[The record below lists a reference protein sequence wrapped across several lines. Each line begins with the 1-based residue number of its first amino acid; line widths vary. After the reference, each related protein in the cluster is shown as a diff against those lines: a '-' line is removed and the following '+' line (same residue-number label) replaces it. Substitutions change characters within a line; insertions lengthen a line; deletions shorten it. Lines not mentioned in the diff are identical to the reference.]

1 MPTARQTP
9 KRTNVSWGK
18 QFACHHI
25 AAQSNNCVIT
35 STRHSP
41 RDFSGKLFGRHTTRI
56 NFARAHKHRNHPV
69 VAPHHNRRILAVNTY
84 PHIVGLIVA
93 MKCFNRNMQITLK
106 SALTF
111 APLRLL
117 TKQRVRDVAQT
128 AVPHTKSRAKPIRNF
143 AQQRG
148 VCVVNTN
155 QLRHA

>member
-1 MPTARQTP
+1 MPTARHKP
-9 KRTNVSWGK
+9 LSANVSWGK

-41 RDFSGKLFGRHTTRI
+41 RNLSGKILGRRATRI
-56 NFARAHKHRNHPV
+56 NFAGVHKHRNHPV
-69 VAPHHNRRILAVNTY
+69 ITTHHNCRILTVNTY

-93 MKCFNRNMQITLK
+93 MKCFNLDMQIMLE